1 MGFLEPNDWITAVL
15 LLWLVHL
22 SLAIVPLLPFFL
34 TYEKVLKRTWTAQ
47 QEVILS
53 GNITMMKFTQVDL
66 LGKWLPCSTNA
77 WRRFLVSFCS
87 LVFSLVSGSI
97 SCLFWSSLCV
107 SIGISGRRR
116 KISDKGAISRK
127 WLIGIDCSAESGV
140 LTVLTLL
147 GKLEGFSWSW
157 HWALTSHPGRL
168 ASARSAAGSE

>member
-1 MGFLEPNDWITAVL
+1 MVSSSLSSHSAIASFLFNIWEGSEKDMDSPAGGNSFWEHHHDEIHPSWSFGEMIAL
-15 LLWLVHL
+15 LN
-22 SLAIVPLLPFFL
+22 
-34 TYEKVLKRTWTAQ
+34 KCLKTF
-47 QEVILS
+47 S
-53 GNITMMKFTQVDL
+53 
-66 LGKWLPCSTNA
+66 C
-77 WRRFLVSFCS
+77 FLVSFCS

-116 KISDKGAISRK
+116 KISDKGAISGK

-157 HWALTSHPGRL
+157 HWALTSHPGGL